1 LQRRIG
7 RYPATEIRFNLMACV
22 RDLRLRAREFGDE
35 DGLEEQEEKRAQW
48 LWENSLRR
56 HNFVGFV
63 GELLKGVVKAKL
75 DQGGDA
81 YDKWV
86 DEAKARTKK
95 RKDDA
100 RKQGVALE
108 E

>member
-1 LQRRIG
+1 
-7 RYPATEIRFNLMACV
+7 MACV
-22 RDLRLRAREFGDE
+22 RDLRIRAREIGDE
-35 DGLEEQEEKRAQW
+35 EELEQQEDRRAQW

-63 GELLKGVVKAKL
+63 GELLKSVVQAKL
-75 DQGGDA
+75 TEGGSS

-86 DEAKARTKK
+86 DEAKGRTKK
-95 RKDDA
+95 RRDEA
-100 RKQGVALE
+100 RKQGVAE

>member
-1 LQRRIG
+1 MPVLQRRIA
-7 RYPATEIRFNLMACV
+7 RYPSSEIRFNLLACV

-35 DGLEEQEEKRAQW
+35 EGLEEHEEMRAKW

-63 GELLKGVVKAKL
+63 GELVKGVVRAKV
-75 DQGGDA
+75 GTEGA

-86 DEAKARTKK
+86 DEAKARTAE
-95 RKDDA
+95 R
-100 RKQGVALE
+100 RRG
-108 E
+108 